1 LRSPAAAD
9 GPLGTG
15 RRVRNTKSCASRN
28 GRRCSC
34 QPTYRAVVVLG
45 RSGHKRRRKSESF
58 PTIDA
63 AQRWQRDAQI
73 AIEHGRLRAAEP
85 ITLREATRRYL
96 SGAEDGT
103 IRNRSGDVY
112 KPSALR
118 GIEQAFRLRLVRDL
132 GVRQLADVRRADL
145 QQLVGRMQT
154 KNASPSTI
162 RNTINAARALYR

>member
-1 LRSPAAAD
+1 MARSAP
-9 GPLGTG
+9 GIE
-15 RRVRNTKSCASRN
+15 VRHAKGCAPR
-28 GRRCSC
+28 GGQRCSC

-45 RSGHKRRRKSESF
+45 RPRHKRRRKSRTFS
-58 PTIDA
+58 TLA
-63 AQRWQRDAQI
+63 SAQTWRRDALI
-73 AIEHGRLRAAEP
+73 AVEHGRLRAAEP
-85 ITLREATRRYL
+85 ITLREATSRYL
-96 SGAEDGT
+96 RGAADGT
-103 IRNRSGDVY
+103 IRNRSGDLY